1 MLLLSK
7 LARKARRNKYKLR
20 AQVEKNKMS
29 MREMKRKSMM
39 KKRWLYSSRN
49 STNT

>member
-7 LARKARRNKYKLR
+7 LARKERRNKYKLR
-20 AQVEKNKMS
+20 AQVKKNKM
-29 MREMKRKSMM
+29 RMKKMKKKSMM
-39 KKRWLYSSRN
+39 KRIWLYSSRN